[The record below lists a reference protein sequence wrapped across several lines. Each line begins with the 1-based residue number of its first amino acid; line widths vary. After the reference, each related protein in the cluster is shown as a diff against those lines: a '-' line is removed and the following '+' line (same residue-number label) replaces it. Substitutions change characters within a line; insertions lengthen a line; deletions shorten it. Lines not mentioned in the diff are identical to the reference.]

1 MTPTL
6 KKVVESHEDEIN
18 MLLVNV
24 DDFGD
29 IAQEFDVSAIP
40 CVKLV
45 KEEKVIGGFVGV
57 RTQENIELI
66 VNESLGKA

>member
-1 MTPTL
+1 
-6 KKVVESHEDEIN
+6 

-45 KEEKVIGGFVGV
+45 KEGKVIGGFVGV